1 VTRPTGFLAIAVLVG
16 ACSGAAPSPSSSAPT
31 ISGSVC
37 LDVIAAAR
45 LGHSGSTV
53 TFTDPTTGAMEDL
66 RFPAR
71 LSTRVVSGRGELL
84 TSDGTV
90 IGSEGD
96 VLTLGGGGA
105 PFAVCAVNG
114 MNYMVP

>member
-1 VTRPTGFLAIAVLVG
+1 MTRLNGFVAIAIIVG
-16 ACSGAAPSPSSSAPT
+16 ACSGPAPSPSSSSSP
-31 ISGSVC
+31 ISEKIC
-37 LDVIAAAR
+37 LEVIAAAR

-53 TFTDPTTGAMEDL
+53 TFTDPTTGATEDL

-71 LSTRVVSGRGELL
+71 LFTRVVGGRSELL
-84 TSDGTV
+84 ASDGTV

-105 PFAVCAVNG
+105 PFEVCEVNG
-114 MNYMVP
+114 VNYTAP